1 MSKAEK
7 PKSSW
12 GERRKTIK
20 YKWLVP
26 FIFPEWICE
35 RLSVLLKR
43 WAFLEV
49 LEYAGRL
56 TILIAVIFYFMEADE
71 RRKARHYQ
79 AWQII
84 NAAQGQL
91 GSGGRVDAL
100 QDLIR
105 DNVSLTYIDLSN
117 AFLMRMDLENAG
129 LSRADFSG
137 ADLWQANLSKTKC
150 QWTIF
155 SGTILHGAN
164 LSEAI
169 LSGADLSGA
178 RLTLAHLSRA
188 ILYDVNLSGANVFG
202 AKLSGANLHLSDLSD
217 ADLNGAN
224 LQYSN
229 LSDIKNW
236 RQIRSIELANIHG
249 VKNPPLGFVEWAK
262 QHGAVG
268 IESEKE
274 WRKLLYEKKKWKIY
288 DEPWKRYDE

>member
-20 YKWLVP
+20 YKWLLP
-26 FIFPEWICE
+26 FIFPEWLCE
-35 RLSVLLKR
+35 WVSYLLGK
-43 WAFLEV
+43 WAFLDILGHV
-49 LEYAGRL
+49 GRL

-71 RRKARHYQ
+71 RRKVRHYQ

-84 NAAQGQL
+84 NASRGQI
-91 GSGGRVDAL
+91 GSGGRLEAL
-100 QDLIR
+100 QDLNR
-105 DNVSLTYIDLSN
+105 DKAVLTYVDVSNAYLMRIDLES
-117 AFLMRMDLENAG
+117 AG

-137 ADLWQANLSKTKC
+137 ATLWQANLYKAAC
-150 QWTIF
+150 QWTNF
-155 SGTILHGAN
+155 SGTVLHGVN

-169 LSGADLSGA
+169 LSEADLSKA
-178 RLTLAHLSRA
+178 RLTLAHLSGA
-188 ILYDVNLSGANVFG
+188 NLYEANLSGANVFG
-202 AKLSGANLHLSDLSD
+202 AKLSGANLHRADLSG

-274 WRKLLYEKKKWKIY
+274 WRKLLYEKKKWEIY
-288 DEPWKRYDE
+288 DEPWKKYDE

>member
-1 MSKAEK
+1 MGQAEK

-12 GERRKTIK
+12 AERRKTIK
-20 YKWLVP
+20 YKWLLP
-26 FIFPEWICE
+26 FIFPEWLCE
-35 RLSVLLKR
+35 WVSYLLGR
-43 WAFLEV
+43 WAFLDI
-49 LEYAGRL
+49 LGHIGRL

-84 NAAQGQL
+84 NAAQGQR
-91 GSGGRVDAL
+91 GSGGRIDAL

-117 AFLMRMDLENAG
+117 AFLMRIDLENAG

-137 ADLWQANLSKTKC
+137 ADLWQANLYKAVC

-169 LSGADLSGA
+169 LAGADLSGA

-188 ILYDVNLSGANVFG
+188 TLYEANLSGANVFG
-202 AKLSGANLHLSDLSD
+202 AKLSGANLHLADLSD

-224 LQYSN
+224 LQNSN

-236 RQIRSIELANIHG
+236 RQIRSIELANVHG
-249 VKNPPLGFVEWAK
+249 VKNPPLGFVEWAE
-262 QHGAVG
+262 QRGAVV

-288 DEPWKRYDE
+288 DEPWKKHYE